1 MGPDFEVFAEP
12 GFWVSVL
19 LLVLCIA
26 IATAIIWMNSTTAP
40 F

>member
-1 MGPDFEVFAEP
+1 MGSDFDVFAEP

-19 LLVLCIA
+19 LLIACIA
-26 IATAIIWMNSTTAP
+26 TATAIIWMNSTASP